1 MGMNGERTDVVVV
14 GGGVA
19 GLSAAAYLA
28 RAGRQV
34 TVFEKGREP
43 GGRARTRERDGYYF
57 NLGPHALFAGGP
69 GASVLRELGVAYDGR
84 TPPTSRIHLELG
96 QQIFDLPGDVPSVLK
111 TRLLS
116 IRDKVA
122 LGGIMMQI
130 PKLQAETVAGLTTR
144 EWLEHLAPSERV
156 RQLLYTLIRVVTYS
170 AAIDELSAAV
180 ALGQLQLILGE
191 NVRYLDGG
199 WQTLVDG
206 LRQRVEEAGGRI
218 ESGSRVAAIAGEEDG
233 VRLTLAG
240 GRQVTATAAVLALSP
255 QAAARLVPDS
265 DYLNIVAASAVPVR
279 FAGVDVAL
287 RRLPRPEHAIVF
299 AMDQPVYLSTHSE
312 FGRLAPA
319 GGAIVHLGRYLGTD
333 EAASDK
339 SEQEMLALLDRVQPG
354 WRGELVA
361 RRFLKELTVVNWLV
375 GPGGLPTRPGVRLP
389 GSERLFLA
397 GDWVGAS
404 GWLADGSLAS
414 GREAAQRL
422 LQHVPEERFEPVYA

>member
-1 MGMNGERTDVVVV
+1 
-14 GGGVA
+14 
-19 GLSAAAYLA
+19 
-28 RAGRQV
+28 
-34 TVFEKGREP
+34 
-43 GGRARTRERDGYYF
+43 
-57 NLGPHALFAGGP
+57 
-69 GASVLRELGVAYDGR
+69 
-84 TPPTSRIHLELG
+84 
-96 QQIFDLPGDVPSVLK
+96 
-111 TRLLS
+111 
-116 IRDKVA
+116 
-122 LGGIMMQI
+122 
-130 PKLQAETVAGLTTR
+130 
-144 EWLEHLAPSERV
+144 
-156 RQLLYTLIRVVTYS
+156 VVTYS

-206 LRQRVEEAGGRI
+206 LRQRVEEAGARI

-279 FAGVDVAL
+279 FAGMDVAL

-414 GREAAQRL
+414 GREAAQQL
-422 LQHVPEERFEPVYA
+422 LHHVPEERFEPVYA